1 MNLKS
6 SEMNRNLFIGIT
18 TILMVLIL
26 ISCASGVAVSK
37 PVINPEIAIEELHK
51 KGIVPISAGYK
62 QSYFSVLPYLFVNE
76 GDTFNIINGDC
87 FNVKFGDNTNY
98 NIKVG
103 YWKKYEGFEN
113 VQVVLISMSE
123 NSKIPL
129 KEQEVIVNSSKHGA
143 FRKVELNQKDYWN
156 KTQQRIL
163 LINPIPL
170 QNEYDILK
178 KIYDDVITVSVSDQK
193 YTFVNP
199 ELVLE

>member
-1 MNLKS
+1 M
-6 SEMNRNLFIGIT
+6 
-18 TILMVLIL
+18 
-26 ISCASGVAVSK
+26 
-37 PVINPEIAIEELHK
+37 
-51 KGIVPISAGYK
+51 
-62 QSYFSVLPYLFVNE
+62 
-76 GDTFNIINGDC
+76 
-87 FNVKFGDNTNY
+87 
-98 NIKVG
+98 
-103 YWKKYEGFEN
+103 
-113 VQVVLISMSE
+113 
-123 NSKIPL
+123 
-129 KEQEVIVNSSKHGA
+129 IVNSSKHGA